1 MAYDTV
7 VFDLPPILDRCG
19 NLIPDVSH
27 KDDDCIERIPR
38 LCEQRP
44 CCNVECHITT
54 SLYANLRLFLKI
66 TETEKVTGT
75 VIYVFSPYGMYGVNF
90 YWVCSVLRRNW
101 ILKHT
106 ANLTRDACADFQEL

>member
-7 VFDLPPILDRCG
+7 IFDLPPILDRCG
-19 NLIPDVSH
+19 KLIPDVSH
-27 KDDDCIERIPR
+27 KDDGCIERILH
-38 LCEQRP
+38 LCEQRL

-54 SLYANLRLFLKI
+54 SSYANLRLSLRI
-66 TETEKVTGT
+66 TETGKVNVT
-75 VIYVFSPYGMYGVNF
+75 VIYVFSPYGMYSVNF
-90 YWVCSVLRRNW
+90 YWVCSVFRRSR